1 MQRLSIQ
8 SSAKRLPTPAVIRG
22 LDPRTHLHKKRFAK
36 KKMDHR
42 VKPGEVKP
50 GDDVSHRVGSGDD
63 TWVSAKCFP
72 HSPWPPAVLAV

>member
-42 VKPGEVKP
+42 VKPGDDVLHRVKPGEVKP
-50 GDDVSHRVGSGDD
+50 G
-63 TWVSAKCFP
+63 
-72 HSPWPPAVLAV
+72 